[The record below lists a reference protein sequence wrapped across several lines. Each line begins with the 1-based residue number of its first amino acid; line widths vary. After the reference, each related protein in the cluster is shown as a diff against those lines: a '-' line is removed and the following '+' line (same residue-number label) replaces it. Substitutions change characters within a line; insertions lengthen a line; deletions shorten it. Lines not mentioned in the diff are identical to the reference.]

1 MYYSQDVVIS
11 PDETHV
17 VCYGFE
23 KLKNHIYVHAT
34 KSGEFLHKILV
45 KYSGKIVVVDSYVK
59 YNTQILSVACSEFR
73 NSDKQYL
80 ILNNQ

>member
-1 MYYSQDVVIS
+1 MYYPQDVVIS

-45 KYSGKIVVVDSYVK
+45 KYSGKVVV
-59 YNTQILSVACSEFR
+59 
-73 NSDKQYL
+73 NSFATVFLGLRLLGHTVCFY
-80 ILNNQ
+80 